1 MQFDSITFT
10 VATHFLSALINGD
23 ETGLDD
29 NESADVNEF
38 VDYVHACAPAGY
50 TFAHFSCENDEEGNF
65 AQCDICQMQADC
77 ATLTA
82 MYSKQD

>member
-1 MQFDSITFT
+1 MQFDSIDFT

-29 NESADVNEF
+29 DESAQLGDFMDF
-38 VDYVHACAPAGY
+38 VMVSAPVGY
-50 TFAHFSCENDEEGNF
+50 QFAHFSYESDEEGNF

-82 MYSKQD
+82 MYSKA